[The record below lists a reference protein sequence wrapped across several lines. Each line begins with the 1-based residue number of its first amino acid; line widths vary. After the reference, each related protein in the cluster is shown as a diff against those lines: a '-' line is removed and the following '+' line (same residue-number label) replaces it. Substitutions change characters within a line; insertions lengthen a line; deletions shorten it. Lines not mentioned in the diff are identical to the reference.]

1 MNLFHY
7 LLKRI
12 SYGLVVVWIVM
23 TLVFVGIR
31 AIPGG
36 PANTILGDNA
46 PEEAVAALQA
56 ELGLNRPIYV
66 QYVDWVTDLLQFELG
81 NSMRSSQSV
90 NEMIMLAGP
99 RSLSI
104 ALVAITVG
112 LAIALPAGVISA
124 VYKDKPIDYGA
135 TIVAFFG
142 LSLPAFFVGIL
153 LALMFG
159 VWLDWLPVFGY
170 TSIEVGVI
178 PWLKGILLPGI
189 SVGIA
194 YTAIIMRMMRSSLL
208 EELGS
213 PYIKTA
219 RAKGVRPKVRLYK
232 HAIPEALIPVV
243 TVAGIQLALIVTG
256 SVTVELVF
264 GIQGIGRLFV
274 ETIIS
279 QDYTVT
285 QVVIVLI
292 AAFLI
297 GVNIIMDLVYVL
309 INPRIRYGGE
319 N

>member
-1 MNLFHY
+1 MNLLHY
-7 LLKRI
+7 LFKRI
-12 SYGLVVVWIVM
+12 SYGLVVIWIVM

-66 QYVDWVTDLLQFELG
+66 QYVDWITDLLQFELG

-90 NEMIMLAGP
+90 SEMIMLAGP

-170 TSIEVGVI
+170 TSIQEGVL